1 MAKGGFIH
9 NVKFRIKLC
18 SSIENMD
25 KIGEKGDILTKH
37 F

>member
-25 KIGEKGDILTKH
+25 KIVEKGDTLTKH

>member
-1 MAKGGFIH
+1 VAKGGFIH
-9 NVKFRIKLC
+9 NVKCRIKLC

-25 KIGEKGDILTKH
+25 KIVE